1 MTRQEEIKA
10 LLNEH
15 FPQLALGELGDEI
28 AEVGRLMSF
37 PAGAVIMDYG
47 DYIQYV
53 PLVIKGSVK
62 VIREGMDGSELLLYF
77 LNAGDTCS
85 MSFSC
90 CMVQKES
97 IIRTVVEDDATFI
110 AIPIKYVDSWV
121 SQYPLWKNFVMSS
134 YDNRMFEMVMT
145 IDSIAFKKMDERL
158 MEYLQKK
165 AEANGNDVIQ
175 TTHQEIAYDLNASR
189 EAISRLL
196 KKLENMG
203 QIKLG
208 RNQIWVKEK
217 IN

>member
-1 MTRQEEIKA
+1 
-10 LLNEH
+10 
-15 FPQLALGELGDEI
+15 
-28 AEVGRLMSF
+28 MSF